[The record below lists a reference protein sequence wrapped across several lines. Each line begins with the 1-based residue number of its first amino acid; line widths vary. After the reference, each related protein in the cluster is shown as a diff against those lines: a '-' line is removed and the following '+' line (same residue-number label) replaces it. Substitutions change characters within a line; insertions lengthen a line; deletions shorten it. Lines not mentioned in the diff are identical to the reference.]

1 MAEAHAPRTVGS
13 DERALGRAIS
23 LGLPLLAGAAAAG
36 IGVLSGLGPAILVL
50 ASGALL
56 GTIAL
61 FWASVRTLSGEAPL
75 PDGMTAA
82 AVRRSA
88 AGTAAS
94 ERKRAALRALKDL
107 ELEHAVGKIDDDD
120 YETLVRSYRELAK
133 TAMREL
139 DEGIDP
145 LRARAEEIV
154 KNYLAK
160 RRVVASE
167 GDVEAGSPKSP
178 PALSISRGDETMKSA
193 EAYPPTERV
202 ACAACGAANA
212 ASAAFCKK
220 CGNDIRPRCP
230 HCGTSN
236 DADATFCDKCGTS
249 LSGREDDADVSA

>member
-23 LGLPLLAGAAAAG
+23 LGLPLLAGATAAG
-36 IGVLSGLGPAILVL
+36 IGVFSGLGPAILVL
-50 ASGALL
+50 AGGALL

-75 PDGMTAA
+75 ADGMTAA

-120 YETLVRSYRELAK
+120 YETLVRSYREMAK

-154 KNYLAK
+154 QTYLAK
-160 RRVVASE
+160 RRVVTSE
-167 GDVEAGSPKSP
+167 GVVEAASPRSP
-178 PALSISRGDETMKSA
+178 PALSRGDETMKSA
-193 EAYPPTERV
+193 AAYTPTERV

-220 CGNDIRPRCP
+220 CGKDLRPKCP